1 MKFALNGAIT
11 IGTLDGANI
20 EIRDAVGAEN
30 FFLFGLTAPQV
41 SDLKASGYHPWDY
54 YNANP
59 ELREILDQIASGY
72 FSGGN
77 RDLFKPLVEA
87 LMSRDEYLLC
97 ADYQAY
103 IECQEQASEAYR
115 NKENWTRMSILNTAR
130 TGYFSSDR
138 AIRQYAEEIWYA
150 QPVQVDLEANL

>member
-1 MKFALNGAIT
+1 
-11 IGTLDGANI
+11 
-20 EIRDAVGAEN
+20 
-30 FFLFGLTAPQV
+30 
-41 SDLKASGYHPWDY
+41 
-54 YNANP
+54 
-59 ELREILDQIASGY
+59 
-72 FSGGN
+72 
-77 RDLFKPLVEA
+77 
-87 LMSRDEYLLC
+87 MSRDEYLLC